1 MAKSINSANKK
12 KGTLSNSKQV
22 VKLKSKQS
30 SSITHQ
36 KNIPTDTK
44 KERAREKAI
53 EKSRQVQKN
62 TSSKKKK
69 TPSTTHLTNV
79 QSVHMEDEVKNKTP
93 KKVDASVGSS
103 NIKAKEKN
111 VKKKENIRSNLKEK
125 SVKKEVSKV
134 SDKKETKETK
144 TKKSIDSSKKLDPEK
159 QTVSSKEKEPKKQTV
174 SSKEKESRKQKV
186 ISKEKPVKEDK
197 PKFKVDPSSKPKLE
211 KKSVASFLSFIF
223 TKRIIHLIV
232 FIVLSFLLVYG
243 VYFLFFR
250 HDKTVSLDSYDSL
263 NSLILDGTDIVA
275 VGSSNFRYS
284 DSVEYTGGNEQAKV
298 IKYNKKGE
306 VLFETAFTEGILS
319 KYYSIVLT
327 DDGYVTVGSYVLDQ
341 DDRINIGFIVF
352 YDKEGNIVWKN
363 ELATSKDT
371 IFYDVDTVSDGY
383 IVVGQSLSD
392 QDLEN
397 GAVIVKYSTS
407 GSLVWKKYFGNTDS
421 TTFRGVE
428 VAKDRIYAVGLDQKD
443 IGILACF
450 QADGQYSWH
459 KEYLYTDDLGLSDIY
474 YFKDN
479 LYVVGGKK
487 VLDSELVDEERD
499 TSNTDALLLKYSI
512 DGNLLFEK
520 TFGGSNL
527 EHYNSLTAYGNN
539 LYVVGYSNS
548 TDSGLKIFTDGIKKA
563 GIFVKYDLDGEME
576 KKTVYGGSNDDN
588 LTGIVT
594 DNSNLYITGYS
605 SSKDGNLLSSHEN
618 GRDYFG
624 KLVKV
629 DSRLRVLFIK

>member
-1 MAKSINSANKK
+1 MAKSTNSTNKK
-12 KGTLSNSKQV
+12 KGTLPNSKQV
-22 VKLKSKQS
+22 VKLKSKQAS
-30 SSITHQ
+30 LTAHQ

-79 QSVHMEDEVKNKTP
+79 QSVRVENESKNKIEN
-93 KKVDASVGSS
+93 KVDVPVSS
-103 NIKAKEKN
+103 STKIKDKEKS
-111 VKKKENIRSNLKEK
+111 VKKNENTRSNLKEK
-125 SVKKEVSKV
+125 STKKTVSKV

-144 TKKSIDSSKKLDPEK
+144 KSL
-159 QTVSSKEKEPKKQTV
+159 VNSKEKELK
-174 SSKEKESRKQKV
+174 KQKV
-186 ISKEKPVKEDK
+186 TSSKEKPVKS
-197 PKFKVDPSSKPKLE
+197 KVDTSSVSTTSSKPKLV
-211 KKSVASFLSFIF
+211 KKSASSFLSFIT
-223 TKRIIHLIV
+223 TKRIVHLVI

-250 HDKTVSLDSYDSL
+250 QDKVVSLDSYDSL

-284 DSVEYTGGNEQAKV
+284 DSVDYTGGNEQAKV

-327 DDGYVTVGSYVLDQ
+327 DDGYVTVGSYEMDQ
-341 DDRINIGFIVF
+341 DDRVNIGLIVF

-363 ELATSKDT
+363 ELATNGDT

-392 QDLEN
+392 QPLEN
-397 GAVIVKYSTS
+397 GAVIAKYNKS

-421 TTFRGVE
+421 TAFKGVE

-443 IGILACF
+443 MGILACF
-450 QADGQYSWH
+450 QLDGQYSWH

-474 YFKDN
+474 YFKNN

-487 VLDSELVDEERD
+487 VLDSELVDEERN
-499 TSNTDALLLKYSI
+499 TSNTDALLLKYSLEG
-512 DGNLLFEK
+512 DLLFEK

-548 TDSGLKIFTDGIKKA
+548 TDSGLKIFTDGVKKA

-605 SSKDGNLLSSHEN
+605 NSKDGNLLSSHEN

>member
-1 MAKSINSANKK
+1 MAKSTYSTNKK
-12 KGTLSNSKQV
+12 KGTLPNSKQV
-22 VKLKSKQS
+22 VKLKSKQAS
-30 SSITHQ
+30 STAHQ

-69 TPSTTHLTNV
+69 APSTTHLTNV
-79 QSVHMEDEVKNKTP
+79 QSVRVENESKNKIEN
-93 KKVDASVGSS
+93 KVDVPVSS
-103 NIKAKEKN
+103 STKIKAKEKS
-111 VKKKENIRSNLKEK
+111 VKKNENTRSNLKEK
-125 SVKKEVSKV
+125 STKKTVSKV

-144 TKKSIDSSKKLDPEK
+144 KSL
-159 QTVSSKEKEPKKQTV
+159 VNSKEKEPKKQ
-174 SSKEKESRKQKV
+174 KV
-186 ISKEKPVKEDK
+186 TSSKEKPVKEDK
-197 PKFKVDPSSKPKLE
+197 PKSKVDTSSVSTTSSKPKLE
-211 KKSVASFLSFIF
+211 KKSASSFLSFIT
-223 TKRIIHLIV
+223 TKRIIHLVI

-250 HDKTVSLDSYDSL
+250 QDKVVSLDSYDSL

-284 DSVEYTGGNEQAKV
+284 DSVDYTGGNEQAKV

-327 DDGYVTVGSYVLDQ
+327 DDGYVTVGSYEMDQ
-341 DDRINIGFIVF
+341 DDRVNIGLIVF
-352 YDKEGNIVWKN
+352 YDKDGNIVWKN
-363 ELATSKDT
+363 ELVTHGDT

-392 QDLEN
+392 QPLEN
-397 GAVIVKYSTS
+397 GAVIAKYSKS
-407 GSLVWKKYFGNTDS
+407 GSLVWKKHFGNTDS
-421 TTFRGVE
+421 TAFKGVE

-443 IGILACF
+443 MGILACF
-450 QADGQYSWH
+450 QLDGQYSWH

-474 YFKDN
+474 YFKNN

-487 VLDSELVDEERD
+487 VLDSELVDEERN
-499 TSNTDALLLKYSI
+499 TSNTDALLLKYSLEG
-512 DGNLLFEK
+512 DLLFEK

-548 TDSGLKIFTDGIKKA
+548 TDSGLKIFTDGVKKA

-605 SSKDGNLLSSHEN
+605 NSKDGNLLSSHEN

>member
-1 MAKSINSANKK
+1 MAKSTNSTNKK
-12 KGTLSNSKQV
+12 KGTLPNSKQV
-22 VKLKSKQS
+22 VKLKSKQAS
-30 SSITHQ
+30 STAHQ

-69 TPSTTHLTNV
+69 APSTTHLTNV
-79 QSVHMEDEVKNKTP
+79 QSVRVENESKNKIEN
-93 KKVDASVGSS
+93 KVDVPVSS
-103 NIKAKEKN
+103 STKIKAKEKS
-111 VKKKENIRSNLKEK
+111 VKKNENTRSNLKEK
-125 SVKKEVSKV
+125 STKKTVSKV

-144 TKKSIDSSKKLDPEK
+144 KSL
-159 QTVSSKEKEPKKQTV
+159 VNSKEKEPKKQKVT
-174 SSKEKESRKQKV
+174 SSKEKL
-186 ISKEKPVKEDK
+186 VKEDK
-197 PKFKVDPSSKPKLE
+197 PKSKVDTSSVSTTSSKPKLE
-211 KKSVASFLSFIF
+211 KKSASSFLSFIT
-223 TKRIIHLIV
+223 TKRIIHLVI

-250 HDKTVSLDSYDSL
+250 QDKVVSLDSYDSL

-284 DSVEYTGGNEQAKV
+284 DSVDYTGGNEQAKV

-327 DDGYVTVGSYVLDQ
+327 DDGYVTVGSYEMDQ
-341 DDRINIGFIVF
+341 DDRVNIGLIVF

-363 ELATSKDT
+363 ELATNGDT

-392 QDLEN
+392 QPLEN
-397 GAVIVKYSTS
+397 GAVIAKYSKS

-421 TTFRGVE
+421 TAFKGVE

-443 IGILACF
+443 MGILACF
-450 QADGQYSWH
+450 QLDGQYSWH

-474 YFKDN
+474 YFKNN

-487 VLDSELVDEERD
+487 VLDSELVDEERN
-499 TSNTDALLLKYSI
+499 TSNTDALLLKYSLEG
-512 DGNLLFEK
+512 DLLFEK

-548 TDSGLKIFTDGIKKA
+548 TDSGLKIFTDGVKKA

-605 SSKDGNLLSSHEN
+605 NSKDGNLLSSHEN

>member
-1 MAKSINSANKK
+1 MAKSTNSTNKK
-12 KGTLSNSKQV
+12 KGTLPNSKQV
-22 VKLKSKQS
+22 VKLKSKQAS
-30 SSITHQ
+30 STAHQ

-62 TSSKKKK
+62 KNTGKKKK
-69 TPSTTHLTNV
+69 APSTTHLTNV
-79 QSVHMEDEVKNKTP
+79 QSVRVENESKNKIEN
-93 KKVDASVGSS
+93 KVDVPVSS
-103 NIKAKEKN
+103 STKIKAKEKS
-111 VKKKENIRSNLKEK
+111 VKKNENTRSNLKEK
-125 SVKKEVSKV
+125 STKKTVSKV

-144 TKKSIDSSKKLDPEK
+144 KSL
-159 QTVSSKEKEPKKQTV
+159 VNSKEKEPKKQ
-174 SSKEKESRKQKV
+174 KV
-186 ISKEKPVKEDK
+186 TSSKEKPVKEDK
-197 PKFKVDPSSKPKLE
+197 PKSKVDTSSVSTTSSKPKLE
-211 KKSVASFLSFIF
+211 KKSASSFLSFIT
-223 TKRIIHLIV
+223 TKRIIHLVI

-250 HDKTVSLDSYDSL
+250 QDKVVSLDSYDSL

-284 DSVEYTGGNEQAKV
+284 DSVDYTGGNEQAKV

-327 DDGYVTVGSYVLDQ
+327 DDGYVTVGSYEMDQ
-341 DDRINIGFIVF
+341 DDRVNIGLIVF

-363 ELATSKDT
+363 ELATNGDT

-392 QDLEN
+392 QPLEN
-397 GAVIVKYSTS
+397 GAVIAKYSKS

-421 TTFRGVE
+421 TAFKGVE

-443 IGILACF
+443 MGILACF
-450 QADGQYSWH
+450 QLDGQYSWH

-474 YFKDN
+474 YFKNN

-487 VLDSELVDEERD
+487 VLDSELVDEERN
-499 TSNTDALLLKYSI
+499 TSNTDALLLKYSLEG
-512 DGNLLFEK
+512 DLLFEK

-548 TDSGLKIFTDGIKKA
+548 TDSGLKIFTDGVKKA

-605 SSKDGNLLSSHEN
+605 NSKDGNLLSSHEN

>member
-1 MAKSINSANKK
+1 MAKSTNSTNKK
-12 KGTLSNSKQV
+12 KGTLPNSKQV
-22 VKLKSKQS
+22 VKLKSKQAS
-30 SSITHQ
+30 STAHQ

-69 TPSTTHLTNV
+69 APSTTHLTNV
-79 QSVHMEDEVKNKTP
+79 QSVRVENESKNKIEN
-93 KKVDASVGSS
+93 KVDVPVSS
-103 NIKAKEKN
+103 STKIKAKEKS
-111 VKKKENIRSNLKEK
+111 VKKNENTRSNLKEK
-125 SVKKEVSKV
+125 STKKTVSKV

-144 TKKSIDSSKKLDPEK
+144 KSL
-159 QTVSSKEKEPKKQTV
+159 VNSKEKEPKKQ
-174 SSKEKESRKQKV
+174 KV
-186 ISKEKPVKEDK
+186 TSSKEKPVKS
-197 PKFKVDPSSKPKLE
+197 KVDTSSVSTSSKPKLE
-211 KKSVASFLSFIF
+211 KKSASSFLSFIT
-223 TKRIIHLIV
+223 TKRIIHLVI

-250 HDKTVSLDSYDSL
+250 QDKVVSLDSYDSL

-284 DSVEYTGGNEQAKV
+284 DSVDYTGGNEQAKV

-327 DDGYVTVGSYVLDQ
+327 DDGYVTVGSYEIDQ
-341 DDRINIGFIVF
+341 DDRVNIGLIVF
-352 YDKEGNIVWKN
+352 YDKDGNIVWKN
-363 ELATSKDT
+363 ELVTHGDT

-392 QDLEN
+392 QPLEN
-397 GAVIVKYSTS
+397 GAVIVKYSKS

-421 TTFRGVE
+421 TAFKGVE

-443 IGILACF
+443 MGILTCF
-450 QADGQYSWH
+450 QLDGQYSWH

-474 YFKDN
+474 YFKNN

-487 VLDSELVDEERD
+487 VLDSELVDEERN
-499 TSNTDALLLKYSI
+499 TSNTDALLLKYSLEG
-512 DGNLLFEK
+512 DLLFEK

-548 TDSGLKIFTDGIKKA
+548 TDSGLKIFTDGVKKA

-605 SSKDGNLLSSHEN
+605 NSKDGNLLSSHEN

>member
-1 MAKSINSANKK
+1 MAKSTNSTNKK
-12 KGTLSNSKQV
+12 KGTLPNSKQV
-22 VKLKSKQS
+22 VKLKSKQAS
-30 SSITHQ
+30 LTAHQ

-69 TPSTTHLTNV
+69 APSTTHLTNV
-79 QSVHMEDEVKNKTP
+79 QSVRVENESKNKIEN
-93 KKVDASVGSS
+93 KVDVPVSS
-103 NIKAKEKN
+103 STKIKAKEKS
-111 VKKKENIRSNLKEK
+111 VKKNENTRSNLKEK
-125 SVKKEVSKV
+125 STKKTVSKV

-144 TKKSIDSSKKLDPEK
+144 KSL
-159 QTVSSKEKEPKKQTV
+159 VNSKEKEPKKQ
-174 SSKEKESRKQKV
+174 KV
-186 ISKEKPVKEDK
+186 TSSKEKPVKEDK
-197 PKFKVDPSSKPKLE
+197 PKSKVDTSSVSTTSSKPKLE
-211 KKSVASFLSFIF
+211 KKSASSFLSFIT
-223 TKRIIHLIV
+223 TKRIIHLVI

-250 HDKTVSLDSYDSL
+250 QDKVVTLDSYDSL

-284 DSVEYTGGNEQAKV
+284 DSVDYTGGNEQAKV

-327 DDGYVTVGSYVLDQ
+327 DDGYVTVGSYEMDQ
-341 DDRINIGFIVF
+341 DDRVNIGLIVF
-352 YDKEGNIVWKN
+352 YDKDGNIVWKN
-363 ELATSKDT
+363 ELVTHGDT

-392 QDLEN
+392 QPLEN
-397 GAVIVKYSTS
+397 GAVIAKYSKS

-421 TTFRGVE
+421 TAFKGVE

-443 IGILACF
+443 MGILACF
-450 QADGQYSWH
+450 QLDGQYSWH

-474 YFKDN
+474 YFKNN

-487 VLDSELVDEERD
+487 VLDSELVDEERN
-499 TSNTDALLLKYSI
+499 TSNTDALLLKYSLEG
-512 DGNLLFEK
+512 DLLFEK

-548 TDSGLKIFTDGIKKA
+548 TDSGLKIFTDGVKKA

-605 SSKDGNLLSSHEN
+605 NSKDGNLLSSHEN

>member
-1 MAKSINSANKK
+1 MAKSTNSTNKK
-12 KGTLSNSKQV
+12 KGTLPNSKQV
-22 VKLKSKQS
+22 VKLKSKQAS
-30 SSITHQ
+30 STAHQ

-69 TPSTTHLTNV
+69 APSTTHLTNV
-79 QSVHMEDEVKNKTP
+79 QSVRVENESKNKIEN
-93 KKVDASVGSS
+93 KVDVPVSS
-103 NIKAKEKN
+103 STKIKAKEKS
-111 VKKKENIRSNLKEK
+111 VKKNENTRSNLKEK
-125 SVKKEVSKV
+125 STKKTVSKV

-144 TKKSIDSSKKLDPEK
+144 KSLVD
-159 QTVSSKEKEPKKQTV
+159 SKEKEPKKQKVT
-174 SSKEKESRKQKV
+174 SSKEKL
-186 ISKEKPVKEDK
+186 VKEDK
-197 PKFKVDPSSKPKLE
+197 PKSKVDTSSKPKLE
-211 KKSVASFLSFIF
+211 KKSASSFLSFIT
-223 TKRIIHLIV
+223 TKRIIHLVI

-250 HDKTVSLDSYDSL
+250 QDKVVSLDSYDSL

-284 DSVEYTGGNEQAKV
+284 DSVDYTGGNEQAKV

-327 DDGYVTVGSYVLDQ
+327 DDGYVTVGSYEMDQ
-341 DDRINIGFIVF
+341 DDRVNIGLIVF

-363 ELATSKDT
+363 ELATNGDT

-392 QDLEN
+392 QPLEN
-397 GAVIVKYSTS
+397 GAVIAKYSKS

-421 TTFRGVE
+421 TAFKGVE

-443 IGILACF
+443 MGILACF
-450 QADGQYSWH
+450 QLDGQYSWH

-474 YFKDN
+474 YFKNN

-487 VLDSELVDEERD
+487 VLDSELVDEERN
-499 TSNTDALLLKYSI
+499 TSNTDALLLKYSLEG
-512 DGNLLFEK
+512 DLLFEK

-548 TDSGLKIFTDGIKKA
+548 TDSGLKIFTDGVKKA

-605 SSKDGNLLSSHEN
+605 NSKDGNLLSSHEN

>member
-1 MAKSINSANKK
+1 MAKSTNSTNKK
-12 KGTLSNSKQV
+12 KGTLPNSKQV
-22 VKLKSKQS
+22 VKLKSKQAS
-30 SSITHQ
+30 LTAHQ

-69 TPSTTHLTNV
+69 APSTTHLTNV
-79 QSVHMEDEVKNKTP
+79 QSVRVENESKNKIEN
-93 KKVDASVGSS
+93 KVDVPVSS
-103 NIKAKEKN
+103 STKIKAKEKS
-111 VKKKENIRSNLKEK
+111 VKKNENTRSNLKEK
-125 SVKKEVSKV
+125 STKKTVSKV

-144 TKKSIDSSKKLDPEK
+144 KSL
-159 QTVSSKEKEPKKQTV
+159 VNSKEKEPKKQ
-174 SSKEKESRKQKV
+174 KV
-186 ISKEKPVKEDK
+186 TSSKEKPVKS
-197 PKFKVDPSSKPKLE
+197 KVDTSSVSTTSSKPKLE
-211 KKSVASFLSFIF
+211 KKSASSFLSFIT
-223 TKRIIHLIV
+223 TKRIIHLVI

-250 HDKTVSLDSYDSL
+250 QDKVVSLDSYDSL

-284 DSVEYTGGNEQAKV
+284 DSVDYTGGNEQAKV

-327 DDGYVTVGSYVLDQ
+327 DDGYVTVGSYEIDQ
-341 DDRINIGFIVF
+341 DDRVNIGLIVF
-352 YDKEGNIVWKN
+352 YDKDGNIVWKN
-363 ELATSKDT
+363 ELVTHGDT

-392 QDLEN
+392 QPLEN
-397 GAVIVKYSTS
+397 GAVIVKYSKS

-421 TTFRGVE
+421 TAFKGVE

-443 IGILACF
+443 MGILACF
-450 QADGQYSWH
+450 QLDGQYSWH

-474 YFKDN
+474 YFKNN

-487 VLDSELVDEERD
+487 VLDSELVDEERN
-499 TSNTDALLLKYSI
+499 TSNTDALLLKYSLEG
-512 DGNLLFEK
+512 DLLFEK

-548 TDSGLKIFTDGIKKA
+548 TDSGLKIFTDGVKKA

-605 SSKDGNLLSSHEN
+605 NSKDGNLLSSHEN

>member
-1 MAKSINSANKK
+1 MAKSTYSTNKK
-12 KGTLSNSKQV
+12 KGTLPNSKQV
-22 VKLKSKQS
+22 VKLKSKQES
-30 SSITHQ
+30 STAHQ

-69 TPSTTHLTNV
+69 APSTTHLTNV
-79 QSVHMEDEVKNKTP
+79 QSVRVENESKNKIEN
-93 KKVDASVGSS
+93 KVDVPVSS
-103 NIKAKEKN
+103 STKIKAKEKS
-111 VKKKENIRSNLKEK
+111 VKKNENTRSNLKEK
-125 SVKKEVSKV
+125 STKKTVSKV

-144 TKKSIDSSKKLDPEK
+144 KSL
-159 QTVSSKEKEPKKQTV
+159 VNSKEKEPKKQKVT
-174 SSKEKESRKQKV
+174 SSKEKL
-186 ISKEKPVKEDK
+186 VKEDK
-197 PKFKVDPSSKPKLE
+197 PKSKVDTSSVPTSSKPKLE
-211 KKSVASFLSFIF
+211 KKSASSFLSFIT
-223 TKRIIHLIV
+223 TKKIIHLVI

-250 HDKTVSLDSYDSL
+250 QDKVVSLDSYDSL

-284 DSVEYTGGNEQAKV
+284 DSVDYTGGNEQAKV

-327 DDGYVTVGSYVLDQ
+327 DDGYVTVGSYEMDQ
-341 DDRINIGFIVF
+341 DDRVNIGLIVF

-363 ELATSKDT
+363 ELATNGDT

-392 QDLEN
+392 QPLEN
-397 GAVIVKYSTS
+397 GAVIAKYSKS

-421 TTFRGVE
+421 TAFKGVE

-443 IGILACF
+443 MGILACF
-450 QADGQYSWH
+450 QLDGQYSWH

-474 YFKDN
+474 YFKNN

-487 VLDSELVDEERD
+487 VLDSELVDEERN
-499 TSNTDALLLKYSI
+499 TSNTDALLLKYSLEG
-512 DGNLLFEK
+512 DLLFEK

-548 TDSGLKIFTDGIKKA
+548 TDSGLKIFTDGVKKA

-605 SSKDGNLLSSHEN
+605 NSKDGNLLSSHEN

>member
-1 MAKSINSANKK
+1 MAKSTNSTNKK
-12 KGTLSNSKQV
+12 KGTLPNSKQV
-22 VKLKSKQS
+22 VKLKSKQAS
-30 SSITHQ
+30 STAHQ

-69 TPSTTHLTNV
+69 APSTTHLTNV
-79 QSVHMEDEVKNKTP
+79 QSVRVENGSKNKIEN
-93 KKVDASVGSS
+93 KVDVPVSS
-103 NIKAKEKN
+103 STKIKAKEKS
-111 VKKKENIRSNLKEK
+111 VKKNENTLSNLKEK
-125 SVKKEVSKV
+125 STKKTVSKV

-144 TKKSIDSSKKLDPEK
+144 KSL
-159 QTVSSKEKEPKKQTV
+159 VNSKEKEPKKQ
-174 SSKEKESRKQKV
+174 KV
-186 ISKEKPVKEDK
+186 TSSKEKPVKEDK
-197 PKFKVDPSSKPKLE
+197 PKSKVDTSSVSTTSSKPKLE
-211 KKSVASFLSFIF
+211 KKSASSFLSFIT
-223 TKRIIHLIV
+223 TKRIIHLVI

-250 HDKTVSLDSYDSL
+250 QDKVVFLDSYDSL

-284 DSVEYTGGNEQAKV
+284 DSVDYTGGNEQAKV

-327 DDGYVTVGSYVLDQ
+327 DDGYVTVGSYEMDQ
-341 DDRINIGFIVF
+341 DDRVNIGLIVF
-352 YDKEGNIVWKN
+352 YDKDGNIVWKN
-363 ELATSKDT
+363 ELATNGDT

-392 QDLEN
+392 QPLEN
-397 GAVIVKYSTS
+397 GAVIAKYSKS

-421 TTFRGVE
+421 TAFKGVE

-443 IGILACF
+443 MGILACF
-450 QADGQYSWH
+450 QLDGQYSWH

-474 YFKDN
+474 YFKNN

-487 VLDSELVDEERD
+487 VLDSELVDEERN
-499 TSNTDALLLKYSI
+499 TSNTDALLLKYSLEG
-512 DGNLLFEK
+512 DLLFEK

-548 TDSGLKIFTDGIKKA
+548 TDSGLKIFTDGVKKA

-605 SSKDGNLLSSHEN
+605 NSKDGNLLSSHEN

>member
-1 MAKSINSANKK
+1 MAKSTNSTNKK
-12 KGTLSNSKQV
+12 KGTLPNSKQV
-22 VKLKSKQS
+22 VKLKSKQAS
-30 SSITHQ
+30 LTAHQ

-69 TPSTTHLTNV
+69 APSTTHLTNV
-79 QSVHMEDEVKNKTP
+79 QSVRVENESKNKIEN
-93 KKVDASVGSS
+93 KVDVPVSS
-103 NIKAKEKN
+103 STKIKAKEKS
-111 VKKKENIRSNLKEK
+111 VKKNENTRSNLKEK
-125 SVKKEVSKV
+125 STKKTVSKV

-144 TKKSIDSSKKLDPEK
+144 KSL
-159 QTVSSKEKEPKKQTV
+159 VNSKEKEPKKQ
-174 SSKEKESRKQKV
+174 KV
-186 ISKEKPVKEDK
+186 TSSKEKPVKS
-197 PKFKVDPSSKPKLE
+197 KVDTSSVSTASSKPKLE
-211 KKSVASFLSFIF
+211 KKSASSFLSFIT
-223 TKRIIHLIV
+223 TKRIIHLVI

-250 HDKTVSLDSYDSL
+250 QDKVVSLDSYDSL

-284 DSVEYTGGNEQAKV
+284 DSVDYTGGNEQAKV

-327 DDGYVTVGSYVLDQ
+327 DDGYVTVGSYEMDQ
-341 DDRINIGFIVF
+341 DDRVNIGLIVF

-363 ELATSKDT
+363 ELATHGDT

-397 GAVIVKYSTS
+397 GAVIVKYSKS

-421 TTFRGVE
+421 TAFKGVE

-443 IGILACF
+443 MGILACF
-450 QADGQYSWH
+450 QLDGQYSWH

-474 YFKDN
+474 YFKNN

-487 VLDSELVDEERD
+487 VLDSELVDEERN
-499 TSNTDALLLKYSI
+499 TSNTDALLLKYSLEG
-512 DGNLLFEK
+512 DLLFEK

-548 TDSGLKIFTDGIKKA
+548 TDSGLKIFTDGVKKA

-605 SSKDGNLLSSHEN
+605 NSKDGNLLSSHEN

>member
-1 MAKSINSANKK
+1 MAKSTNSTNKK
-12 KGTLSNSKQV
+12 KGTLPNSKQV
-22 VKLKSKQS
+22 VKLKSKQAS
-30 SSITHQ
+30 STAHQ

-69 TPSTTHLTNV
+69 APSTTHLTNV
-79 QSVHMEDEVKNKTP
+79 QSVRVENESKNKIEN
-93 KKVDASVGSS
+93 KVDVPVSS
-103 NIKAKEKN
+103 STKIKAKEKS
-111 VKKKENIRSNLKEK
+111 VKKNENTRSNLKEK
-125 SVKKEVSKV
+125 STKKTVSKV

-144 TKKSIDSSKKLDPEK
+144 KSL
-159 QTVSSKEKEPKKQTV
+159 VNSKEKEPKKQ
-174 SSKEKESRKQKV
+174 KV
-186 ISKEKPVKEDK
+186 TSSKEKPVKEDK
-197 PKFKVDPSSKPKLE
+197 PKSKVDTSSVSTTSSKPKLE
-211 KKSVASFLSFIF
+211 KKSASSFLSFIT
-223 TKRIIHLIV
+223 TKRIIHLVI

-250 HDKTVSLDSYDSL
+250 QDKVVSLDSYDSL

-284 DSVEYTGGNEQAKV
+284 DSVDYTGGNEQAKV

-327 DDGYVTVGSYVLDQ
+327 DDGYVTVGSYEMDQ
-341 DDRINIGFIVF
+341 DDRVNIGLIVF

-363 ELATSKDT
+363 ELATNGDT

-392 QDLEN
+392 QPLEN
-397 GAVIVKYSTS
+397 GAVIAKYSKS

-421 TTFRGVE
+421 TAFKGVE

-443 IGILACF
+443 MGILACF
-450 QADGQYSWH
+450 QLDGQYSWY

-474 YFKDN
+474 YFKNN

-487 VLDSELVDEERD
+487 VLDSELVDEERN
-499 TSNTDALLLKYSI
+499 TSNTDALLLKYSLEG
-512 DGNLLFEK
+512 DLLFEK

-548 TDSGLKIFTDGIKKA
+548 TDSGLKIFTDGVKKA

-605 SSKDGNLLSSHEN
+605 NSKDGNLLSSHEN

>member
-1 MAKSINSANKK
+1 MAKSTNSTNKK
-12 KGTLSNSKQV
+12 KGTLPNSKQV
-22 VKLKSKQS
+22 VKLKSKQAS
-30 SSITHQ
+30 LTAHQ

-69 TPSTTHLTNV
+69 APSTTHLTNV
-79 QSVHMEDEVKNKTP
+79 QSVRVENESKNKIEN
-93 KKVDASVGSS
+93 KVDVPVSS
-103 NIKAKEKN
+103 STKIKAKEKS
-111 VKKKENIRSNLKEK
+111 VKKNENTRSNLKEK
-125 SVKKEVSKV
+125 STKKTVSKV

-144 TKKSIDSSKKLDPEK
+144 KSL
-159 QTVSSKEKEPKKQTV
+159 VNSKEKEPKKQ
-174 SSKEKESRKQKV
+174 KV
-186 ISKEKPVKEDK
+186 TSSKEKPVKEDK
-197 PKFKVDPSSKPKLE
+197 PKSKVDTSSVSTTSSKPKLE
-211 KKSVASFLSFIF
+211 KKSASSFLSFIT
-223 TKRIIHLIV
+223 TKRIIHLVI

-250 HDKTVSLDSYDSL
+250 QDKVVSLDSYDSL

-284 DSVEYTGGNEQAKV
+284 DSVDYTGGNEQAKV

-327 DDGYVTVGSYVLDQ
+327 DDGYVTVGSYEMDQ
-341 DDRINIGFIVF
+341 DDRVNIGLIVF

-363 ELATSKDT
+363 ELATNGDT

-392 QDLEN
+392 QPLEN
-397 GAVIVKYSTS
+397 GAVIAKYSKS

-421 TTFRGVE
+421 TAFKGVE

-443 IGILACF
+443 MGILACF
-450 QADGQYSWH
+450 QLDGQYSWH

-474 YFKDN
+474 YFKNN

-487 VLDSELVDEERD
+487 VLDSELVDEERN
-499 TSNTDALLLKYSI
+499 TSNTDALLLKYSLEG
-512 DGNLLFEK
+512 DLLFEK

-548 TDSGLKIFTDGIKKA
+548 TDSGLKIFTDGVKKA

-605 SSKDGNLLSSHEN
+605 NSKDGNLLSSHEN

>member
-1 MAKSINSANKK
+1 MAKSTNSTNKK
-12 KGTLSNSKQV
+12 KGTLPNSKQV
-22 VKLKSKQS
+22 VKLKSKQAS
-30 SSITHQ
+30 LTAHQ

-69 TPSTTHLTNV
+69 APSTTHLTNV
-79 QSVHMEDEVKNKTP
+79 QSVRVENESKNKIEN
-93 KKVDASVGSS
+93 KVDVPVSS
-103 NIKAKEKN
+103 STKIKAKEKS
-111 VKKKENIRSNLKEK
+111 VKKNENTRSNLKEK
-125 SVKKEVSKV
+125 STKKTVSKV

-144 TKKSIDSSKKLDPEK
+144 KSL
-159 QTVSSKEKEPKKQTV
+159 VNSKEKEPKKQ
-174 SSKEKESRKQKV
+174 KV
-186 ISKEKPVKEDK
+186 TSSKEKPVKEDK
-197 PKFKVDPSSKPKLE
+197 PKSKVDTSSVSTTSSKPKLE
-211 KKSVASFLSFIF
+211 KKSASSFLSFIT
-223 TKRIIHLIV
+223 TKRIIHLVI

-250 HDKTVSLDSYDSL
+250 QDKVVSLDSYDSL

-275 VGSSNFRYS
+275 IGSSNFRYS
-284 DSVEYTGGNEQAKV
+284 DSVDYTGGNEQAKV

-327 DDGYVTVGSYVLDQ
+327 DDGYVTVGSYEMDQ
-341 DDRINIGFIVF
+341 DDRVNIGLIVF

-363 ELATSKDT
+363 ELATNGDT

-392 QDLEN
+392 QPLEN
-397 GAVIVKYSTS
+397 GAVIAKYSKS

-421 TTFRGVE
+421 TAFKGVE

-443 IGILACF
+443 MGILACF
-450 QADGQYSWH
+450 QLDGQYSWH

-474 YFKDN
+474 YFKNN

-487 VLDSELVDEERD
+487 VLDSELVDEERN
-499 TSNTDALLLKYSI
+499 TSNTDALLLKYSLEG
-512 DGNLLFEK
+512 DLLFEK

-548 TDSGLKIFTDGIKKA
+548 TDSGLKIFTDGVKKA

-605 SSKDGNLLSSHEN
+605 NSKDGNLLSSHEN

>member
-1 MAKSINSANKK
+1 MAKSTNSTNKK
-12 KGTLSNSKQV
+12 KGTLPNSKQV
-22 VKLKSKQS
+22 VKLKSKQAS
-30 SSITHQ
+30 STAHQ

-69 TPSTTHLTNV
+69 APSTTHLTNV
-79 QSVHMEDEVKNKTP
+79 QSVRVENESKNKIEN
-93 KKVDASVGSS
+93 KVDVPVSS
-103 NIKAKEKN
+103 STKIKAKEKS
-111 VKKKENIRSNLKEK
+111 VKKNENTRSNLKEK
-125 SVKKEVSKV
+125 STKKTVSKV

-144 TKKSIDSSKKLDPEK
+144 KSL
-159 QTVSSKEKEPKKQTV
+159 VNSKEKEPKKQ
-174 SSKEKESRKQKV
+174 KV
-186 ISKEKPVKEDK
+186 TSSKEKPVKEDK
-197 PKFKVDPSSKPKLE
+197 PKSKVDTSSVSTTSSKPKLE
-211 KKSVASFLSFIF
+211 KKSASSFLSFIT
-223 TKRIIHLIV
+223 TKRIIHLVI

-250 HDKTVSLDSYDSL
+250 QDKVVSLDSYDSL

-284 DSVEYTGGNEQAKV
+284 DSVDYTGGNEQAKV

-327 DDGYVTVGSYVLDQ
+327 DDGYVTVGSYEIDQ
-341 DDRINIGFIVF
+341 DDRVNIGLIVF

-363 ELATSKDT
+363 ELVTHGDT

-392 QDLEN
+392 QPLEN
-397 GAVIVKYSTS
+397 GAVIVKYSKS

-421 TTFRGVE
+421 TAFKGVE

-443 IGILACF
+443 MGILACF
-450 QADGQYSWH
+450 QLDGQYSWH

-474 YFKDN
+474 YFKNN

-487 VLDSELVDEERD
+487 VLDSELVDEERN
-499 TSNTDALLLKYSI
+499 TSNTDALLLKYSLEG
-512 DGNLLFEK
+512 DLLFEK

-548 TDSGLKIFTDGIKKA
+548 TDSGLKIFTDGVKKA

-605 SSKDGNLLSSHEN
+605 NSKDGNLLSSHEN

>member
-1 MAKSINSANKK
+1 MAKSTNSTNKK
-12 KGTLSNSKQV
+12 KGTLPNSKQV
-22 VKLKSKQS
+22 VKLKSKQAS
-30 SSITHQ
+30 LTAHQ

-69 TPSTTHLTNV
+69 APSTTHLTNV
-79 QSVHMEDEVKNKTP
+79 QSVRVENESKNKIEN
-93 KKVDASVGSS
+93 KVDVPVSS
-103 NIKAKEKN
+103 STKIKAKEKS
-111 VKKKENIRSNLKEK
+111 VKKNENTRSNLKEK
-125 SVKKEVSKV
+125 STKKTVSKV

-144 TKKSIDSSKKLDPEK
+144 KSL
-159 QTVSSKEKEPKKQTV
+159 VNSKEKEPKKQ
-174 SSKEKESRKQKV
+174 KV
-186 ISKEKPVKEDK
+186 TSSKEKPVKEDK
-197 PKFKVDPSSKPKLE
+197 PKSKVDISSVSTTSSKPKLE
-211 KKSVASFLSFIF
+211 KKSASSFLSFIT
-223 TKRIIHLIV
+223 TKRIIHLVI

-250 HDKTVSLDSYDSL
+250 QDKVVSLDSYDSL

-284 DSVEYTGGNEQAKV
+284 DSVDYTGGNEQAKV

-327 DDGYVTVGSYVLDQ
+327 DDGYVTVGSYEMDQ
-341 DDRINIGFIVF
+341 DDRVNIGLIVF
-352 YDKEGNIVWKN
+352 YDKDGNIVWKN
-363 ELATSKDT
+363 ELVTHGDT

-392 QDLEN
+392 QPLEN
-397 GAVIVKYSTS
+397 GAVIAKYSKS

-421 TTFRGVE
+421 TAFKGVE

-443 IGILACF
+443 MGILACF
-450 QADGQYSWH
+450 QLDGQYSWH

-474 YFKDN
+474 YFKNN

-487 VLDSELVDEERD
+487 VLDSELVDEERN
-499 TSNTDALLLKYSI
+499 TSNTDALLLKYSLEG
-512 DGNLLFEK
+512 DLLFEK

-548 TDSGLKIFTDGIKKA
+548 TDSGLKIFTDGVKKA

-605 SSKDGNLLSSHEN
+605 NSKDGNLLSSHEN

>member
-1 MAKSINSANKK
+1 MAKSTNSTNKK

-22 VKLKSKQS
+22 VKLKSKQAS
-30 SSITHQ
+30 STAHQ

-69 TPSTTHLTNV
+69 APSTTHLTNV
-79 QSVHMEDEVKNKTP
+79 QSVRVENESKNKIEN
-93 KKVDASVGSS
+93 KVDVPVSS
-103 NIKAKEKN
+103 STKIKAKEKS
-111 VKKKENIRSNLKEK
+111 VKKNENTRSNLKEK
-125 SVKKEVSKV
+125 STKKTVSKV

-144 TKKSIDSSKKLDPEK
+144 KSLVD
-159 QTVSSKEKEPKKQTV
+159 SKEKEPKKQKVT
-174 SSKEKESRKQKV
+174 SSKEKL
-186 ISKEKPVKEDK
+186 VKEDK
-197 PKFKVDPSSKPKLE
+197 PKSKVDTSSKPKLE
-211 KKSVASFLSFIF
+211 KKSASSFLSFIT
-223 TKRIIHLIV
+223 TKRIIHLVI

-250 HDKTVSLDSYDSL
+250 QDKVVSLDSYDSL

-284 DSVEYTGGNEQAKV
+284 DSVDYTGGNEQAKV

-327 DDGYVTVGSYVLDQ
+327 DDGYVTVGSYEMDQ
-341 DDRINIGFIVF
+341 DDRVNIGLIVF

-363 ELATSKDT
+363 ELATNGDT

-392 QDLEN
+392 QPLEN
-397 GAVIVKYSTS
+397 GAVIAKYSKS

-421 TTFRGVE
+421 TAFKGVE

-443 IGILACF
+443 MGILACF
-450 QADGQYSWH
+450 QLDGQYSWH

-474 YFKDN
+474 YFKNN

-487 VLDSELVDEERD
+487 VLDSELVDEERN
-499 TSNTDALLLKYSI
+499 TSNTDALLLKYSLEG
-512 DGNLLFEK
+512 DLLFEK

-548 TDSGLKIFTDGIKKA
+548 TDSGLKIFTDGVKKA

-605 SSKDGNLLSSHEN
+605 NSKDGNLLSSHEN

>member
-1 MAKSINSANKK
+1 MAKSTNSTNKK

-22 VKLKSKQS
+22 VKLKSKQAS
-30 SSITHQ
+30 LTAHQ

-69 TPSTTHLTNV
+69 APSTTHLTNV
-79 QSVHMEDEVKNKTP
+79 QSVRVENESKNKIEN
-93 KKVDASVGSS
+93 KVDVPVSS
-103 NIKAKEKN
+103 STKIKAKEKS
-111 VKKKENIRSNLKEK
+111 VKKNENTRSNLKEK
-125 SVKKEVSKV
+125 STKKTVSKV

-144 TKKSIDSSKKLDPEK
+144 KSL
-159 QTVSSKEKEPKKQTV
+159 VNSKEKEPKKQKVT
-174 SSKEKESRKQKV
+174 SSKEKL
-186 ISKEKPVKEDK
+186 VKEDK
-197 PKFKVDPSSKPKLE
+197 PKFKVDTSSVPTSSKPKLE
-211 KKSVASFLSFIF
+211 KKSASSFLSFIT
-223 TKRIIHLIV
+223 TKRIIHLVI

-250 HDKTVSLDSYDSL
+250 QDKVVSLDSYDSL

-284 DSVEYTGGNEQAKV
+284 DSVDYTGGNEQAKV

-327 DDGYVTVGSYVLDQ
+327 DDGYVTVGSYEMDQ
-341 DDRINIGFIVF
+341 DDRVNIGLIVF

-363 ELATSKDT
+363 ELATNGDT

-392 QDLEN
+392 QPLEN
-397 GAVIVKYSTS
+397 GAVIAKYSKS

-421 TTFRGVE
+421 TAFKGVE

-443 IGILACF
+443 MGILACF
-450 QADGQYSWH
+450 QLDGQYSWH

-474 YFKDN
+474 YFKNN

-487 VLDSELVDEERD
+487 VLDSELVDEERN
-499 TSNTDALLLKYSI
+499 TSNTDALLLKYSLEG
-512 DGNLLFEK
+512 DLLFEK

-548 TDSGLKIFTDGIKKA
+548 TDSGLKIFTDGVKKA

-605 SSKDGNLLSSHEN
+605 NSKDGNLLSSHEN

>member
-1 MAKSINSANKK
+1 MAKSTNSTNKK
-12 KGTLSNSKQV
+12 KGTLPNSKQV
-22 VKLKSKQS
+22 VKLKSKQAS
-30 SSITHQ
+30 STAHQ

-69 TPSTTHLTNV
+69 APSTTHLTNV
-79 QSVHMEDEVKNKTP
+79 QSVRVENESKNKIEN
-93 KKVDASVGSS
+93 KVDVPVSS
-103 NIKAKEKN
+103 STKIKAKEKS
-111 VKKKENIRSNLKEK
+111 VKKNENTRSNLKEK
-125 SVKKEVSKV
+125 STKKTVSKV

-144 TKKSIDSSKKLDPEK
+144 KSL
-159 QTVSSKEKEPKKQTV
+159 VNSKEKEPKKQKVT
-174 SSKEKESRKQKV
+174 SSKEKL
-186 ISKEKPVKEDK
+186 VKEDK
-197 PKFKVDPSSKPKLE
+197 PKSKVDTSSVSTTSSKPKLE
-211 KKSVASFLSFIF
+211 KKSASSFLSFIT
-223 TKRIIHLIV
+223 TKRIIHLVI

-250 HDKTVSLDSYDSL
+250 QDKVVSLDSYDSL

-284 DSVEYTGGNEQAKV
+284 DSVDYTGGNEQAKV

-327 DDGYVTVGSYVLDQ
+327 DDGYVTVGSYEMDQ
-341 DDRINIGFIVF
+341 DDRVNIGLIVF
-352 YDKEGNIVWKN
+352 YDKDGNIVWKN
-363 ELATSKDT
+363 ELATNGDT

-392 QDLEN
+392 QPLEN
-397 GAVIVKYSTS
+397 GAVIVKYSKS

-421 TTFRGVE
+421 TAFKGVE

-443 IGILACF
+443 MGILACF
-450 QADGQYSWH
+450 QLDGQYSWH

-474 YFKDN
+474 YFKNN

-487 VLDSELVDEERD
+487 VLDSELVDEERN
-499 TSNTDALLLKYSI
+499 TSNTDALLLKYSLEG
-512 DGNLLFEK
+512 DLLFEK

-548 TDSGLKIFTDGIKKA
+548 TDSGLKIFTDGVKKA

-605 SSKDGNLLSSHEN
+605 NSKDGNLLSSHEN

>member
-1 MAKSINSANKK
+1 MAKSTNSTNKK
-12 KGTLSNSKQV
+12 KGTLPNSKQV
-22 VKLKSKQS
+22 VKLKSKQAS
-30 SSITHQ
+30 STAHQ

-69 TPSTTHLTNV
+69 APSTTHLTNV
-79 QSVHMEDEVKNKTP
+79 QSVRVENESKNKIEN
-93 KKVDASVGSS
+93 KVDVPVSS
-103 NIKAKEKN
+103 STKIKAKEKS
-111 VKKKENIRSNLKEK
+111 VKKNENTRSNLKEK
-125 SVKKEVSKV
+125 STKKTVSKV

-144 TKKSIDSSKKLDPEK
+144 KSL
-159 QTVSSKEKEPKKQTV
+159 VNSKEKEPKKQ
-174 SSKEKESRKQKV
+174 KV
-186 ISKEKPVKEDK
+186 TSSKEKPVKEDK
-197 PKFKVDPSSKPKLE
+197 PKSKVDTSSVSTTSSKPKLE
-211 KKSVASFLSFIF
+211 KKSASSFLSFIT
-223 TKRIIHLIV
+223 TKRIIHLVI

-250 HDKTVSLDSYDSL
+250 QDKVVSLDSYDSL

-275 VGSSNFRYS
+275 IGSSNFRYS
-284 DSVEYTGGNEQAKV
+284 DSVDYTGGNEQAKV

-327 DDGYVTVGSYVLDQ
+327 DDGYVTVGSYEMDQ
-341 DDRINIGFIVF
+341 DDRVNIGLIVF

-363 ELATSKDT
+363 ELATNGDT

-392 QDLEN
+392 QPLEN
-397 GAVIVKYSTS
+397 GAVIAKYSKS

-421 TTFRGVE
+421 TAFKGVE

-443 IGILACF
+443 MGILACF
-450 QADGQYSWH
+450 QLDGQYSWH

-474 YFKDN
+474 YFKNN

-487 VLDSELVDEERD
+487 VLDSELVDEERN
-499 TSNTDALLLKYSI
+499 TSNTDALLLKYSLEG
-512 DGNLLFEK
+512 DLLFEK

-548 TDSGLKIFTDGIKKA
+548 TDSGLKIFTDGVKKA

-605 SSKDGNLLSSHEN
+605 NSKDGNLLSSHEN

>member
-1 MAKSINSANKK
+1 MAKSTYSTNKK
-12 KGTLSNSKQV
+12 KGTLPNSKQV
-22 VKLKSKQS
+22 VKLKSKQAS
-30 SSITHQ
+30 STAHQ

-69 TPSTTHLTNV
+69 APSTTHLTNV
-79 QSVHMEDEVKNKTP
+79 QSVRVENESKNKIEN
-93 KKVDASVGSS
+93 KVDVPVSS
-103 NIKAKEKN
+103 STKIKAKEKS
-111 VKKKENIRSNLKEK
+111 VKKNENTRSNLKEK
-125 SVKKEVSKV
+125 STKKTVSKV

-144 TKKSIDSSKKLDPEK
+144 KSL
-159 QTVSSKEKEPKKQTV
+159 VNSKEKEPKKQKVT
-174 SSKEKESRKQKV
+174 SSKEKL
-186 ISKEKPVKEDK
+186 VKEDK
-197 PKFKVDPSSKPKLE
+197 PKSKVDTSSVPTSSKPKLE
-211 KKSVASFLSFIF
+211 KKSASSFLSFIT
-223 TKRIIHLIV
+223 TKKIIHLVI

-250 HDKTVSLDSYDSL
+250 QDKVVSLDSYDSL

-284 DSVEYTGGNEQAKV
+284 DSVDYTGGNEQAKV

-327 DDGYVTVGSYVLDQ
+327 DDGYVTVGSYEMDQ
-341 DDRINIGFIVF
+341 DDRVNIGLIVF

-363 ELATSKDT
+363 ELATNGDT

-392 QDLEN
+392 QPLEN
-397 GAVIVKYSTS
+397 GAVIAKYSKS

-421 TTFRGVE
+421 TAFKGVE

-443 IGILACF
+443 MGILACF
-450 QADGQYSWH
+450 QLDGQYSWH

-474 YFKDN
+474 YFKNN

-487 VLDSELVDEERD
+487 VLDSELVDEERN
-499 TSNTDALLLKYSI
+499 TSNTDALLLKYSLEG
-512 DGNLLFEK
+512 DLLFEK

-548 TDSGLKIFTDGIKKA
+548 TDSGLKIFTDGVKKA

-605 SSKDGNLLSSHEN
+605 NSKDGNLLSSHEN

>member
-1 MAKSINSANKK
+1 MAKSTNSTNKK
-12 KGTLSNSKQV
+12 KGTLPNSKQV
-22 VKLKSKQS
+22 VKLKSKQAS
-30 SSITHQ
+30 LTAHQ

-69 TPSTTHLTNV
+69 APSTTHLTNV
-79 QSVHMEDEVKNKTP
+79 QSVRVENESKNKIEN
-93 KKVDASVGSS
+93 KVDVPVSS
-103 NIKAKEKN
+103 STKIKAKEKS
-111 VKKKENIRSNLKEK
+111 VKKNENTRSNLKEK
-125 SVKKEVSKV
+125 STKKTVSKV

-144 TKKSIDSSKKLDPEK
+144 KSL
-159 QTVSSKEKEPKKQTV
+159 VNSKEKEPKKQ
-174 SSKEKESRKQKV
+174 KV
-186 ISKEKPVKEDK
+186 TSSKEKPVKEDK
-197 PKFKVDPSSKPKLE
+197 PKSKVDISSVSTTSSKPKLE
-211 KKSVASFLSFIF
+211 KKSASSFLSFIT
-223 TKRIIHLIV
+223 TKRIIHLVI

-250 HDKTVSLDSYDSL
+250 QDKVVSLDSYDSL

-284 DSVEYTGGNEQAKV
+284 DSVDYTGGNEQAKV

-327 DDGYVTVGSYVLDQ
+327 DDGYVTVGSYEMDQ
-341 DDRINIGFIVF
+341 DDRVNIGLIVF

-363 ELATSKDT
+363 ELATNGDT

-397 GAVIVKYSTS
+397 GAVIAKYSKS

-421 TTFRGVE
+421 TAFKGVE

-443 IGILACF
+443 MGILACF
-450 QADGQYSWH
+450 QLDGQYSWH

-474 YFKDN
+474 YFKNN

-487 VLDSELVDEERD
+487 VLDSELVDEERN
-499 TSNTDALLLKYSI
+499 TSNTDALLLKYSLEG
-512 DGNLLFEK
+512 DLLFEK

-548 TDSGLKIFTDGIKKA
+548 TDSGLKIFTDGVKKA

-605 SSKDGNLLSSHEN
+605 NSKDGNLLSSHEN

>member
-1 MAKSINSANKK
+1 MAKSTNSTNKK
-12 KGTLSNSKQV
+12 KGTLPNSKQV
-22 VKLKSKQS
+22 VKLKSKQAS
-30 SSITHQ
+30 STAHQ

-69 TPSTTHLTNV
+69 APSTTHLTNV
-79 QSVHMEDEVKNKTP
+79 QSVRVENESKNKIEN
-93 KKVDASVGSS
+93 KVDVPVSS
-103 NIKAKEKN
+103 STKIKAKEKS
-111 VKKKENIRSNLKEK
+111 VKKNENTRSNLKEK
-125 SVKKEVSKV
+125 STKKTVSKV

-144 TKKSIDSSKKLDPEK
+144 KSL
-159 QTVSSKEKEPKKQTV
+159 VNSKEKEPKKQ
-174 SSKEKESRKQKV
+174 KV
-186 ISKEKPVKEDK
+186 TSSKEKPVKEDK
-197 PKFKVDPSSKPKLE
+197 PKSKVDTSSVSTTSSKPKLE
-211 KKSVASFLSFIF
+211 KKSASSFLSFIT
-223 TKRIIHLIV
+223 TKRIIHLVI

-250 HDKTVSLDSYDSL
+250 QDKVVSLDSYDSL

-284 DSVEYTGGNEQAKV
+284 DSVDYTGGNEQAKV

-327 DDGYVTVGSYVLDQ
+327 DDGYVTVGSYEMDQ
-341 DDRINIGFIVF
+341 DDRVNIGLIVF

-363 ELATSKDT
+363 ELATNGDT

-392 QDLEN
+392 QPLEN
-397 GAVIVKYSTS
+397 GAVIAKYSKS

-421 TTFRGVE
+421 TAFKGVE

-443 IGILACF
+443 MGILACF
-450 QADGQYSWH
+450 QLDGQYSWH

-474 YFKDN
+474 YFKNN

-487 VLDSELVDEERD
+487 VLDSELVDEERN
-499 TSNTDALLLKYSI
+499 TSNTDALLLKYSLEG
-512 DGNLLFEK
+512 DLLFEK

-548 TDSGLKIFTDGIKKA
+548 TDSGLKIFTDGVKKA

-605 SSKDGNLLSSHEN
+605 NSKDGNLLSSHEN

>member
-1 MAKSINSANKK
+1 MAKSTNSTNKK
-12 KGTLSNSKQV
+12 KGTLPNSKQV
-22 VKLKSKQS
+22 VKLKSKQAS
-30 SSITHQ
+30 LTAHQ

-69 TPSTTHLTNV
+69 APSTTHLTNV
-79 QSVHMEDEVKNKTP
+79 QSVRVENESKNKIEN
-93 KKVDASVGSS
+93 KVDVPVSS
-103 NIKAKEKN
+103 STKIKAKEKS
-111 VKKKENIRSNLKEK
+111 VKKNENTRSNLKEK
-125 SVKKEVSKV
+125 STKKTVSKV

-144 TKKSIDSSKKLDPEK
+144 KSL
-159 QTVSSKEKEPKKQTV
+159 VNSKEKEPKKQ
-174 SSKEKESRKQKV
+174 KV
-186 ISKEKPVKEDK
+186 TSSKEKPVKS
-197 PKFKVDPSSKPKLE
+197 KVDTSSVSTTSSKPKLE
-211 KKSVASFLSFIF
+211 KKSASSFLSFIT
-223 TKRIIHLIV
+223 TKRIIHLVI

-250 HDKTVSLDSYDSL
+250 QDKVVSLDSYDSL

-284 DSVEYTGGNEQAKV
+284 DSVDYTGGNEQAKV

-327 DDGYVTVGSYVLDQ
+327 DDGYVTVGSYEMDQ
-341 DDRINIGFIVF
+341 DDRVNIGLIVF
-352 YDKEGNIVWKN
+352 YDKDGNIVWKN
-363 ELATSKDT
+363 ELVTHGDT

-397 GAVIVKYSTS
+397 GAVIVKYSKS

-421 TTFRGVE
+421 TAFKGVE

-443 IGILACF
+443 MGILTCF
-450 QADGQYSWH
+450 QLDGQYSWH

-474 YFKDN
+474 YFKNN

-487 VLDSELVDEERD
+487 VLDSELVDEERN
-499 TSNTDALLLKYSI
+499 TSNTDALLLKYSLEG
-512 DGNLLFEK
+512 DLLFEK

-548 TDSGLKIFTDGIKKA
+548 TDSGLKIFTDGVKKA

-605 SSKDGNLLSSHEN
+605 NSKDGNLLSSHEN

>member
-1 MAKSINSANKK
+1 MAKSTNSTNKK
-12 KGTLSNSKQV
+12 KGTLPNSKQV
-22 VKLKSKQS
+22 VKLKSKQES
-30 SSITHQ
+30 STAHQ

-69 TPSTTHLTNV
+69 APSTTHLTNV
-79 QSVHMEDEVKNKTP
+79 QSVRVENESKNKIEN
-93 KKVDASVGSS
+93 KVDVPVSS
-103 NIKAKEKN
+103 STKIKAKEKS
-111 VKKKENIRSNLKEK
+111 VKKNENTRSNLKEK
-125 SVKKEVSKV
+125 STKKTVSKV

-144 TKKSIDSSKKLDPEK
+144 KSL
-159 QTVSSKEKEPKKQTV
+159 VNSKEKEPKKQ
-174 SSKEKESRKQKV
+174 KV
-186 ISKEKPVKEDK
+186 TSSKEKPVKEDK
-197 PKFKVDPSSKPKLE
+197 PKSKVDTSSVSTTSSKPKLE
-211 KKSVASFLSFIF
+211 KKSASSFLSFIT
-223 TKRIIHLIV
+223 TKRIIHLVI

-250 HDKTVSLDSYDSL
+250 QDKVVSLDSYDSL

-284 DSVEYTGGNEQAKV
+284 DSVDYTGGNEQAKV

-327 DDGYVTVGSYVLDQ
+327 DDGYVTVGSYEMDQ
-341 DDRINIGFIVF
+341 DDRVNIGLIVF
-352 YDKEGNIVWKN
+352 YDKDGNIVWKN
-363 ELATSKDT
+363 ELATNGDT

-392 QDLEN
+392 QPLEN
-397 GAVIVKYSTS
+397 GAVIAKYSKS

-421 TTFRGVE
+421 TAFKGVE

-443 IGILACF
+443 MGILACF
-450 QADGQYSWH
+450 QLDGQYSWH

-474 YFKDN
+474 YFKNN

-487 VLDSELVDEERD
+487 VLDSELVDEERN
-499 TSNTDALLLKYSI
+499 TSNTDALLLKYSLEG
-512 DGNLLFEK
+512 DLLFEK

-548 TDSGLKIFTDGIKKA
+548 TDSGLKIFTDGVKKA

-605 SSKDGNLLSSHEN
+605 NSKDGNLLSSHEN

>member
-1 MAKSINSANKK
+1 MAKSTNSTNKK
-12 KGTLSNSKQV
+12 KGTLPNSKQV
-22 VKLKSKQS
+22 VKLKSKQAS
-30 SSITHQ
+30 LTAHQ

-69 TPSTTHLTNV
+69 APSTTHLTNV
-79 QSVHMEDEVKNKTP
+79 QSVRVENESKNKIEN
-93 KKVDASVGSS
+93 KVDVPVSS
-103 NIKAKEKN
+103 STKIKAKEKS
-111 VKKKENIRSNLKEK
+111 VKKNENTRSNLKEK
-125 SVKKEVSKV
+125 STKKTVSKV

-144 TKKSIDSSKKLDPEK
+144 KSL
-159 QTVSSKEKEPKKQTV
+159 VNSKEKEPKKQ
-174 SSKEKESRKQKV
+174 KV
-186 ISKEKPVKEDK
+186 TSSKEKPVKS
-197 PKFKVDPSSKPKLE
+197 KVDTSSVSTSSKPKLE
-211 KKSVASFLSFIF
+211 KKSASSFLSFIT
-223 TKRIIHLIV
+223 TKRIIHLVI

-250 HDKTVSLDSYDSL
+250 QDKVVSLDSYDSL

-284 DSVEYTGGNEQAKV
+284 DSVDYTGGNEQAKV

-327 DDGYVTVGSYVLDQ
+327 DDGYVTVGSYEMDQ
-341 DDRINIGFIVF
+341 DDRVNIGLIVF
-352 YDKEGNIVWKN
+352 YDKDGNIVWKN
-363 ELATSKDT
+363 ELVTHGDT

-392 QDLEN
+392 QPLEN
-397 GAVIVKYSTS
+397 GAVIAKYSKS

-421 TTFRGVE
+421 TAFKGVE

-443 IGILACF
+443 MGILACF
-450 QADGQYSWH
+450 QLDGQYSWH

-474 YFKDN
+474 YFKNN

-487 VLDSELVDEERD
+487 VLDSELVDEERN
-499 TSNTDALLLKYSI
+499 TSNTDALLLKYSLEG
-512 DGNLLFEK
+512 DLLFEK

-548 TDSGLKIFTDGIKKA
+548 TDSGLKIFTDGVKKA

-605 SSKDGNLLSSHEN
+605 NSKDGNLLSSHEN

>member
-1 MAKSINSANKK
+1 MAKSTYSTNKK
-12 KGTLSNSKQV
+12 KGTLPNSKQV
-22 VKLKSKQS
+22 VKLKSKQAS
-30 SSITHQ
+30 STAHQ

-69 TPSTTHLTNV
+69 APSTTHLTNV
-79 QSVHMEDEVKNKTP
+79 QSVRVENESKNKIEN
-93 KKVDASVGSS
+93 KVDVPVSS
-103 NIKAKEKN
+103 STKIKAKEKS
-111 VKKKENIRSNLKEK
+111 VKKNENTRSNLKEK
-125 SVKKEVSKV
+125 STKKTVSKV

-144 TKKSIDSSKKLDPEK
+144 KSL
-159 QTVSSKEKEPKKQTV
+159 VNSKEKEPKKQKVT
-174 SSKEKESRKQKV
+174 SSKEKL
-186 ISKEKPVKEDK
+186 VKEDK
-197 PKFKVDPSSKPKLE
+197 PKSKVDTSSVPTSSFPTSSKPKLE
-211 KKSVASFLSFIF
+211 KKSASSFLSFIT
-223 TKRIIHLIV
+223 TKRIIHLVI

-250 HDKTVSLDSYDSL
+250 QDKVVSLDSYDSL

-284 DSVEYTGGNEQAKV
+284 DSVDYTGGNEQAKV

-327 DDGYVTVGSYVLDQ
+327 DDGYVTVGSYEMDQ
-341 DDRINIGFIVF
+341 DDRVNIGLIVF

-363 ELATSKDT
+363 ELATNGDT

-392 QDLEN
+392 QPLEN
-397 GAVIVKYSTS
+397 GAVIAKYSKS

-421 TTFRGVE
+421 TAFKGVE

-443 IGILACF
+443 MGILACF
-450 QADGQYSWH
+450 QLDGQYSWH

-474 YFKDN
+474 YFKNN

-487 VLDSELVDEERD
+487 VLDSELVDEERN
-499 TSNTDALLLKYSI
+499 TSNTDALLLKYSLEG
-512 DGNLLFEK
+512 DLLFEK

-548 TDSGLKIFTDGIKKA
+548 TDSGLKIFTDGVKKA

-605 SSKDGNLLSSHEN
+605 NSKDGNLLSSHEN

>member
-1 MAKSINSANKK
+1 MAKSTNSTNKK
-12 KGTLSNSKQV
+12 KGTLPNSKQV
-22 VKLKSKQS
+22 VKLKSKQAS
-30 SSITHQ
+30 STAHQ

-69 TPSTTHLTNV
+69 APSTTHLTNV
-79 QSVHMEDEVKNKTP
+79 QSVRVENESKNKIEN
-93 KKVDASVGSS
+93 KVDVPVSS
-103 NIKAKEKN
+103 STKIKAKEKS
-111 VKKKENIRSNLKEK
+111 VKKNENTRSNLKEK
-125 SVKKEVSKV
+125 STKKTVSKV

-144 TKKSIDSSKKLDPEK
+144 KSL
-159 QTVSSKEKEPKKQTV
+159 VNSKEKEPKKQ
-174 SSKEKESRKQKV
+174 KV
-186 ISKEKPVKEDK
+186 TSSKEKPVKS
-197 PKFKVDPSSKPKLE
+197 KVDTSSVSTSSKPKLE
-211 KKSVASFLSFIF
+211 KKSASSFLSFIT
-223 TKRIIHLIV
+223 TKRIIHLVI

-250 HDKTVSLDSYDSL
+250 QDKVVSLDSYDSL

-284 DSVEYTGGNEQAKV
+284 DSVDYTGGNEQAKV

-327 DDGYVTVGSYVLDQ
+327 DDGYVTVGSYEMDQ
-341 DDRINIGFIVF
+341 DDRVNIGLIVF
-352 YDKEGNIVWKN
+352 YDKDGNIVWKN
-363 ELATSKDT
+363 ELVTHGDT

-397 GAVIVKYSTS
+397 GAVIVKYSKS

-421 TTFRGVE
+421 TAFKGVE

-443 IGILACF
+443 MGILACF
-450 QADGQYSWH
+450 QLDGQYSWH

-474 YFKDN
+474 YFKNN

-487 VLDSELVDEERD
+487 VLDSELVDEERN
-499 TSNTDALLLKYSI
+499 TSNTDALLLKYSLEG
-512 DGNLLFEK
+512 DLLFEK

-548 TDSGLKIFTDGIKKA
+548 TDSGLKIFTDGVKKA

-605 SSKDGNLLSSHEN
+605 NSKDGNLLSSHEN

>member
-1 MAKSINSANKK
+1 MAKSTNSTNKK
-12 KGTLSNSKQV
+12 KGTLPNSKQV
-22 VKLKSKQS
+22 VKLKSKQAS
-30 SSITHQ
+30 STAHQ

-69 TPSTTHLTNV
+69 APSTTHLTNV
-79 QSVHMEDEVKNKTP
+79 QSVRVENESKNKIEN
-93 KKVDASVGSS
+93 KVDVPVSS
-103 NIKAKEKN
+103 STKIKAKEKS
-111 VKKKENIRSNLKEK
+111 VKKNENTRSNLKEK
-125 SVKKEVSKV
+125 STKKTVSKV

-144 TKKSIDSSKKLDPEK
+144 KSL
-159 QTVSSKEKEPKKQTV
+159 VNSKEKEPKKQ
-174 SSKEKESRKQKV
+174 KV
-186 ISKEKPVKEDK
+186 TSSKEKPVKS
-197 PKFKVDPSSKPKLE
+197 KVDTSSVSTSSKPKLE
-211 KKSVASFLSFIF
+211 KKSASSFLSFIT
-223 TKRIIHLIV
+223 TKRIIHLVI

-250 HDKTVSLDSYDSL
+250 QDKVVSLDSYDSL

-284 DSVEYTGGNEQAKV
+284 DSVDYTGGNEQAKV

-327 DDGYVTVGSYVLDQ
+327 DDGYVTVGSYEMDQ
-341 DDRINIGFIVF
+341 DDRVNIGLIVF

-363 ELATSKDT
+363 ELVTHGDT

-392 QDLEN
+392 QPLEN
-397 GAVIVKYSTS
+397 GAVIVKYSKS

-421 TTFRGVE
+421 TAFKGVE

-443 IGILACF
+443 MGILTCF
-450 QADGQYSWH
+450 QLDGQYSWH

-474 YFKDN
+474 YFKNN

-487 VLDSELVDEERD
+487 VLDSELVDEERN
-499 TSNTDALLLKYSI
+499 TSNTDALLLKYSLEG
-512 DGNLLFEK
+512 DLLFEK

-548 TDSGLKIFTDGIKKA
+548 TDSGLKIFTDGVKKA

-605 SSKDGNLLSSHEN
+605 NSKDGNLLSSHEN

>member
-1 MAKSINSANKK
+1 MAKSTNSTNKK
-12 KGTLSNSKQV
+12 KGTLPNSKQV
-22 VKLKSKQS
+22 VKLKSKQAS
-30 SSITHQ
+30 STAHQ

-62 TSSKKKK
+62 TSFKKKK
-69 TPSTTHLTNV
+69 APSTTHLTNV
-79 QSVHMEDEVKNKTP
+79 QSVRVENESKNKIEN
-93 KKVDASVGSS
+93 KVDVPVSS
-103 NIKAKEKN
+103 STKIKAKEKS
-111 VKKKENIRSNLKEK
+111 VKKNENTRSNLKEK
-125 SVKKEVSKV
+125 STKKTVSKV

-144 TKKSIDSSKKLDPEK
+144 KSL
-159 QTVSSKEKEPKKQTV
+159 VNSKEKEPKKQ
-174 SSKEKESRKQKV
+174 KV
-186 ISKEKPVKEDK
+186 TSSKEKPVKEDK
-197 PKFKVDPSSKPKLE
+197 PKSKVDTSSVSTSSKPKLE
-211 KKSVASFLSFIF
+211 KKSASSFLSFIT
-223 TKRIIHLIV
+223 TKRIIHLVI

-250 HDKTVSLDSYDSL
+250 QDKVVSLDSYDSL

-284 DSVEYTGGNEQAKV
+284 DSVDYTGGNEQAKV

-306 VLFETAFTEGILS
+306 ILFETAFTEGILS

-327 DDGYVTVGSYVLDQ
+327 DDGYVTVGSYEMDQ
-341 DDRINIGFIVF
+341 DDRVNIGLIVF
-352 YDKEGNIVWKN
+352 YDKDGNIVWKN
-363 ELATSKDT
+363 ELVTHGDT

-392 QDLEN
+392 QPLEN
-397 GAVIVKYSTS
+397 GAVIVKYSKS
-407 GSLVWKKYFGNTDS
+407 GSLVWKKYFGNTDG
-421 TTFRGVE
+421 TAFKGVE

-443 IGILACF
+443 MGILACF
-450 QADGQYSWH
+450 QLDGQYSWH

-474 YFKDN
+474 YFKNN

-487 VLDSELVDEERD
+487 VLDSELVDEERN
-499 TSNTDALLLKYSI
+499 TSNTDALLLKYSLEG
-512 DGNLLFEK
+512 DLLFEK

-548 TDSGLKIFTDGIKKA
+548 TDSGLKIFTDGVKKA

-605 SSKDGNLLSSHEN
+605 NSKDGNLLSSHEN

>member
-1 MAKSINSANKK
+1 MAKSTYSTNKK
-12 KGTLSNSKQV
+12 KGTLPNSKQV
-22 VKLKSKQS
+22 VKLKSKQAS
-30 SSITHQ
+30 STAHQ

-69 TPSTTHLTNV
+69 APSTTHLTNV
-79 QSVHMEDEVKNKTP
+79 QSVRVENESKNKIEN
-93 KKVDASVGSS
+93 KVDVPVSS
-103 NIKAKEKN
+103 FTKIKAKEKS
-111 VKKKENIRSNLKEK
+111 VKKNENTRSNLKEK
-125 SVKKEVSKV
+125 STKKTVSKV

-144 TKKSIDSSKKLDPEK
+144 KSL
-159 QTVSSKEKEPKKQTV
+159 VNSKEKEPKKQKVT
-174 SSKEKESRKQKV
+174 SSKEKL
-186 ISKEKPVKEDK
+186 VKEDK
-197 PKFKVDPSSKPKLE
+197 PKSKVDTSSVPTSSKPKLE
-211 KKSVASFLSFIF
+211 KKSASSFLSFIT
-223 TKRIIHLIV
+223 TKKIIHLVI

-250 HDKTVSLDSYDSL
+250 QDKVVSLDSYDSL

-284 DSVEYTGGNEQAKV
+284 DSVDYTGGNEQAKV

-327 DDGYVTVGSYVLDQ
+327 DDGYVTVGSYEMDQ
-341 DDRINIGFIVF
+341 DDRVNIGLIVF

-363 ELATSKDT
+363 ELATNGDT

-392 QDLEN
+392 QPLEN
-397 GAVIVKYSTS
+397 GAVIAKYSKS

-421 TTFRGVE
+421 TAFKGVE

-443 IGILACF
+443 MGILACF
-450 QADGQYSWH
+450 QLDGQYSWH

-474 YFKDN
+474 YFKNN

-487 VLDSELVDEERD
+487 VLDSELVDEERN
-499 TSNTDALLLKYSI
+499 TSNTDALLLKYSLEG
-512 DGNLLFEK
+512 DLLFEK

-548 TDSGLKIFTDGIKKA
+548 TDSGLKIFTDGVKKA

-605 SSKDGNLLSSHEN
+605 NSKDGNLLSSHEN

>member
-1 MAKSINSANKK
+1 MAKSTNSTNKK
-12 KGTLSNSKQV
+12 KGTLPNSKQV
-22 VKLKSKQS
+22 VKLKSKQAS
-30 SSITHQ
+30 LTAHQ

-69 TPSTTHLTNV
+69 APSTTHLTNV
-79 QSVHMEDEVKNKTP
+79 QSVRVENESKNKIEN
-93 KKVDASVGSS
+93 KVDVPVSS
-103 NIKAKEKN
+103 STKIKAKEKS
-111 VKKKENIRSNLKEK
+111 VKKNENTRSNLKEK
-125 SVKKEVSKV
+125 STKKTVSKV

-144 TKKSIDSSKKLDPEK
+144 KSL
-159 QTVSSKEKEPKKQTV
+159 VNSKEKEPKKQ
-174 SSKEKESRKQKV
+174 KV
-186 ISKEKPVKEDK
+186 TSSKEKPVKEDK
-197 PKFKVDPSSKPKLE
+197 PKSKVDTSSVSTTSSKPKLE
-211 KKSVASFLSFIF
+211 KKSASSFLSFIT
-223 TKRIIHLIV
+223 TKRIIHLVI

-250 HDKTVSLDSYDSL
+250 QDKVVSLDSYDSL

-284 DSVEYTGGNEQAKV
+284 DSVDYTGGNEQAKV

-327 DDGYVTVGSYVLDQ
+327 DDGYVTVGSYEIDQ
-341 DDRINIGFIVF
+341 DDRVNIGLIVF

-363 ELATSKDT
+363 ELATNGDT

-392 QDLEN
+392 QPLEN
-397 GAVIVKYSTS
+397 GAVIAKYSKS

-421 TTFRGVE
+421 TAFKGVE

-443 IGILACF
+443 MGILACF
-450 QADGQYSWH
+450 QLDGQYSWH

-474 YFKDN
+474 YFKNN

-487 VLDSELVDEERD
+487 VLDSELVDEERN
-499 TSNTDALLLKYSI
+499 TSNTDALLLKYSLEG
-512 DGNLLFEK
+512 DLLFEK

-548 TDSGLKIFTDGIKKA
+548 TDSGLKIFTDGVKKA

-605 SSKDGNLLSSHEN
+605 NSKDGNLLSSHEN

>member
-1 MAKSINSANKK
+1 MAKSTNSTNKK
-12 KGTLSNSKQV
+12 KGTLPNSKQV
-22 VKLKSKQS
+22 VKLKSKQAS
-30 SSITHQ
+30 STAHQ

-69 TPSTTHLTNV
+69 APSTTHLTNV
-79 QSVHMEDEVKNKTP
+79 QSVRVENESKNKIEN
-93 KKVDASVGSS
+93 KVDVPVSS
-103 NIKAKEKN
+103 STKIKAKEKS
-111 VKKKENIRSNLKEK
+111 VKKNENTRSNLKEK
-125 SVKKEVSKV
+125 STKKTVSKV

-144 TKKSIDSSKKLDPEK
+144 KSL
-159 QTVSSKEKEPKKQTV
+159 VNSKEKEPKKQ
-174 SSKEKESRKQKV
+174 KV
-186 ISKEKPVKEDK
+186 TSSKEKPVKS
-197 PKFKVDPSSKPKLE
+197 KVDTSSVSTTSSKPKLE
-211 KKSVASFLSFIF
+211 KKSASSFLSFIT
-223 TKRIIHLIV
+223 TKRIIHLVI

-250 HDKTVSLDSYDSL
+250 QDKVVTLDSYDSL

-284 DSVEYTGGNEQAKV
+284 DSVDYTGGNEQAKV

-327 DDGYVTVGSYVLDQ
+327 DDGYVTVGSYEMDQ
-341 DDRINIGFIVF
+341 DDRVNIGLIVF
-352 YDKEGNIVWKN
+352 YDKDGNIVWKN
-363 ELATSKDT
+363 ELVTHGDT

-392 QDLEN
+392 QPLEN
-397 GAVIVKYSTS
+397 GAVIAKYSKS

-421 TTFRGVE
+421 TAFKGVE

-443 IGILACF
+443 MGILACF
-450 QADGQYSWH
+450 QLDGQYSWH

-474 YFKDN
+474 YFKNN

-487 VLDSELVDEERD
+487 VLDSELVDEERN
-499 TSNTDALLLKYSI
+499 TSNTDALLLKYSLEG
-512 DGNLLFEK
+512 DLLFEK

-548 TDSGLKIFTDGIKKA
+548 TDSGLKIFTDGVKKA

-605 SSKDGNLLSSHEN
+605 NSKDGNLLSSHEN

>member
-1 MAKSINSANKK
+1 MAKSTNSTNKK
-12 KGTLSNSKQV
+12 KGTLPNSKQV
-22 VKLKSKQS
+22 VKLKSKQAS
-30 SSITHQ
+30 LTAHQ

-69 TPSTTHLTNV
+69 APSTTHLTNV
-79 QSVHMEDEVKNKTP
+79 QSVRVENESKNKIEN
-93 KKVDASVGSS
+93 KVDVPVSS
-103 NIKAKEKN
+103 STKIKAKEKS
-111 VKKKENIRSNLKEK
+111 VKKNENTRSNLKEK
-125 SVKKEVSKV
+125 STKKTVSKV

-144 TKKSIDSSKKLDPEK
+144 KSL
-159 QTVSSKEKEPKKQTV
+159 VNSKEKEPKKQ
-174 SSKEKESRKQKV
+174 KV
-186 ISKEKPVKEDK
+186 TSSKEKPVKEDK
-197 PKFKVDPSSKPKLE
+197 PKSKVDTSSVSTTSSKPKLE
-211 KKSVASFLSFIF
+211 KKSASSFLSFIT
-223 TKRIIHLIV
+223 TKRIIHLVI

-250 HDKTVSLDSYDSL
+250 QDKVVSLDSYDSL

-284 DSVEYTGGNEQAKV
+284 DSVDYTGGNEQAKV

-327 DDGYVTVGSYVLDQ
+327 DDGYVTVGSYEMDQ
-341 DDRINIGFIVF
+341 DDRVNIGLIVF

-363 ELATSKDT
+363 ELATNGDT

-392 QDLEN
+392 QPLEN
-397 GAVIVKYSTS
+397 GAVIVKYSKS

-421 TTFRGVE
+421 TAFKGVE

-443 IGILACF
+443 MGILACF
-450 QADGQYSWH
+450 QLDGQYSWH

-474 YFKDN
+474 YFKNN

-487 VLDSELVDEERD
+487 VLDSELVDEERN
-499 TSNTDALLLKYSI
+499 TSNTDALLLKYSLEG
-512 DGNLLFEK
+512 DLLFEK

-548 TDSGLKIFTDGIKKA
+548 TDSGLKIFTDGVKKA

-605 SSKDGNLLSSHEN
+605 NSKDGNLLSSHEN

>member
-1 MAKSINSANKK
+1 MAKSTNSTNKK
-12 KGTLSNSKQV
+12 KGTLPNSKQV
-22 VKLKSKQS
+22 VKLKSKQAS
-30 SSITHQ
+30 LTAHQ

-69 TPSTTHLTNV
+69 APSTTHLTNV
-79 QSVHMEDEVKNKTP
+79 QSVRVENESKNKIEN
-93 KKVDASVGSS
+93 KVDVPVSS
-103 NIKAKEKN
+103 STKIKAKEKS
-111 VKKKENIRSNLKEK
+111 VKKNENTRSNLKEK
-125 SVKKEVSKV
+125 STKKTVSKV

-144 TKKSIDSSKKLDPEK
+144 KSL
-159 QTVSSKEKEPKKQTV
+159 VNSKEKEPKKQ
-174 SSKEKESRKQKV
+174 KV
-186 ISKEKPVKEDK
+186 TSSKEKPVKEDK
-197 PKFKVDPSSKPKLE
+197 PKSKVDISSVSTTSSKPKLE
-211 KKSVASFLSFIF
+211 KKSASSFLSFIT
-223 TKRIIHLIV
+223 TKRIIHLVI

-250 HDKTVSLDSYDSL
+250 QDKVVSLDSYDSL

-284 DSVEYTGGNEQAKV
+284 DSVDYTGGNEQAKV

-327 DDGYVTVGSYVLDQ
+327 DDGYVTVGSYEMDQ
-341 DDRINIGFIVF
+341 DDRVNIGLIVF

-363 ELATSKDT
+363 ELATNGDT

-392 QDLEN
+392 QPLEN
-397 GAVIVKYSTS
+397 GAVIAKYSKS

-421 TTFRGVE
+421 TAFKGVE

-443 IGILACF
+443 MGILACF
-450 QADGQYSWH
+450 QLDGQYSWH

-474 YFKDN
+474 YFKNN

-487 VLDSELVDEERD
+487 VLDSELVDEERN
-499 TSNTDALLLKYSI
+499 TSNTDALLLKYSLEG
-512 DGNLLFEK
+512 DLLFEK

-548 TDSGLKIFTDGIKKA
+548 TDSGLKIFTDGVKKA

-605 SSKDGNLLSSHEN
+605 NSKDGNLLSSHEN

>member
-1 MAKSINSANKK
+1 MAKSTNSTNKK
-12 KGTLSNSKQV
+12 KGTLPNSKQV
-22 VKLKSKQS
+22 VKLKSKQAS
-30 SSITHQ
+30 LTAHQ

-69 TPSTTHLTNV
+69 APSTTHLTNV
-79 QSVHMEDEVKNKTP
+79 QSVRVENESKNKIEN
-93 KKVDASVGSS
+93 KVDVPVSS
-103 NIKAKEKN
+103 STKIKAKEKS
-111 VKKKENIRSNLKEK
+111 VKKNENTLSNLKEK
-125 SVKKEVSKV
+125 STKKTVSKV

-144 TKKSIDSSKKLDPEK
+144 KSL
-159 QTVSSKEKEPKKQTV
+159 VNSKEKEPKKQ
-174 SSKEKESRKQKV
+174 KV
-186 ISKEKPVKEDK
+186 TSSKEKPVKEDK
-197 PKFKVDPSSKPKLE
+197 PKSKVDTSSVSTTSSKPKLE
-211 KKSVASFLSFIF
+211 KKSASSFLSFIT
-223 TKRIIHLIV
+223 TKRIIHLVI

-250 HDKTVSLDSYDSL
+250 QDKVVSLDSYDSL

-284 DSVEYTGGNEQAKV
+284 DSVDYTGGNEQAKV

-327 DDGYVTVGSYVLDQ
+327 DDGYVTVGSYEMDQ
-341 DDRINIGFIVF
+341 DDRVNIGLIVF
-352 YDKEGNIVWKN
+352 YDKDGNIVWKN
-363 ELATSKDT
+363 ELVTHGDT

-392 QDLEN
+392 QPLEN
-397 GAVIVKYSTS
+397 GAVIAKYSKS

-421 TTFRGVE
+421 TAFKGVE

-443 IGILACF
+443 MGILACF
-450 QADGQYSWH
+450 QLDGQYSWH

-474 YFKDN
+474 YFKNN

-487 VLDSELVDEERD
+487 VLDSELVDEERN
-499 TSNTDALLLKYSI
+499 TSNTDALLLKYSLEG
-512 DGNLLFEK
+512 DLLFEK

-548 TDSGLKIFTDGIKKA
+548 TDSGLKIFTDGVKKA

-605 SSKDGNLLSSHEN
+605 NSKDGNLLSSHEN

>member
-1 MAKSINSANKK
+1 MAKSTYSTNKK
-12 KGTLSNSKQV
+12 KGTLPNSKQV
-22 VKLKSKQS
+22 VKLKSKQAS
-30 SSITHQ
+30 STAHQ

-69 TPSTTHLTNV
+69 APSTTHLTNV
-79 QSVHMEDEVKNKTP
+79 QSVRVENESKNKIEN
-93 KKVDASVGSS
+93 KVDVPVSS
-103 NIKAKEKN
+103 STKIKAKEKS
-111 VKKKENIRSNLKEK
+111 VKKNENTLSNLKEK
-125 SVKKEVSKV
+125 STKKTVSKV

-144 TKKSIDSSKKLDPEK
+144 KSL
-159 QTVSSKEKEPKKQTV
+159 VNSKEKEPKKQ
-174 SSKEKESRKQKV
+174 KV
-186 ISKEKPVKEDK
+186 TSSKEKPVKEDK
-197 PKFKVDPSSKPKLE
+197 PKSKVDTSSVSTTSSKPKLE
-211 KKSVASFLSFIF
+211 KKSASSFLSFIT
-223 TKRIIHLIV
+223 TKRIIHLVI

-250 HDKTVSLDSYDSL
+250 QDKVVTLDSYDSL

-284 DSVEYTGGNEQAKV
+284 DSVDYTGGNEQAKV

-327 DDGYVTVGSYVLDQ
+327 DDGYVTVGSYEMDQ
-341 DDRINIGFIVF
+341 DDRVNIGLIVF
-352 YDKEGNIVWKN
+352 YDKDGNIVWKN
-363 ELATSKDT
+363 ELVTHGDT

-392 QDLEN
+392 QPLEN
-397 GAVIVKYSTS
+397 GAVIAKYSKS

-421 TTFRGVE
+421 TAFKGVE

-443 IGILACF
+443 MGILACF
-450 QADGQYSWH
+450 QLDGQYSWH

-474 YFKDN
+474 YFKNN

-487 VLDSELVDEERD
+487 VLDSELVDEERN
-499 TSNTDALLLKYSI
+499 TSNTDALLLKYSLEG
-512 DGNLLFEK
+512 DLLFEK

-548 TDSGLKIFTDGIKKA
+548 TDSGLKIFTDGVKKA

-605 SSKDGNLLSSHEN
+605 NSKDGNLLSSHEN

>member
-1 MAKSINSANKK
+1 MAKSTNSTNKK
-12 KGTLSNSKQV
+12 KGTLPNSKQV
-22 VKLKSKQS
+22 VKLKSKQAS
-30 SSITHQ
+30 LTAHQ

-69 TPSTTHLTNV
+69 APSTTHLTNV
-79 QSVHMEDEVKNKTP
+79 QSVRVENESKNKIEN
-93 KKVDASVGSS
+93 KVDVPVSS
-103 NIKAKEKN
+103 STKIKDKEKS
-111 VKKKENIRSNLKEK
+111 VKKNENTRSNLKEK
-125 SVKKEVSKV
+125 STKKTVSKV

-144 TKKSIDSSKKLDPEK
+144 KSL
-159 QTVSSKEKEPKKQTV
+159 VNSKEKELK
-174 SSKEKESRKQKV
+174 KQKV
-186 ISKEKPVKEDK
+186 TSSKEKPVKS
-197 PKFKVDPSSKPKLE
+197 KVDTSSVSTSSKPKLE
-211 KKSVASFLSFIF
+211 KKSASSFLSFIT
-223 TKRIIHLIV
+223 TKRIIHLVI

-250 HDKTVSLDSYDSL
+250 QDKVVSLDSYDSL

-284 DSVEYTGGNEQAKV
+284 DSVDYTGGNEQAKV

-327 DDGYVTVGSYVLDQ
+327 DDGYVTVGSYEIDQ
-341 DDRINIGFIVF
+341 DDRVNIGLIVF
-352 YDKEGNIVWKN
+352 YDKDGNIVWKN
-363 ELATSKDT
+363 ELATNGDT

-392 QDLEN
+392 QPLEN
-397 GAVIVKYSTS
+397 GAVIAKYSRS

-421 TTFRGVE
+421 TAFKGVE

-443 IGILACF
+443 MGILACF
-450 QADGQYSWH
+450 QLDGQYSWH

-474 YFKDN
+474 YFKNN

-487 VLDSELVDEERD
+487 VLDSELVDEERN
-499 TSNTDALLLKYSI
+499 TSNTDALLLKYSLEG
-512 DGNLLFEK
+512 DLLFEK

-548 TDSGLKIFTDGIKKA
+548 TDSGLKIFTDGVKKA

-605 SSKDGNLLSSHEN
+605 NSKDGNLLSSHEN